1 MRPYTVQD
9 SIYVGT
15 RDRVLKIP
23 AQHCGRHRSKEACM
37 NSMDPYCGWNEHVDR
52 CQPPTNGNIL
62 EHNWRQD
69 VTKCP
74 DRSRPIDG
82 DWSSWSA
89 WAPCM
94 QNVNSKESV
103 DQCLCSSRT
112 CTNPEPKYG
121 GADCQG
127 PTIQVIA
134 GGHTVPSVRFAEQ
147 TACLLFNF
155 LSCTSSIPNR

>member
-1 MRPYTVQD
+1 MRPMTELRAHLLSRVYMVAQD

-37 NSMDPYCGWNEHVDR
+37 NAMDPYCGWNEHVDK
-52 CQPPTNGNIL
+52 CQPPTNGNIM

-82 DWSSWSA
+82 GWSSWST
-89 WAPCM
+89 WAACT
-94 QNVNSKESV
+94 QNVNGKESA

-112 CTNPEPKYG
+112 CTNPEPKYD
-121 GADCQG
+121 GAECQG
-127 PTIQVIA
+127 PTIQVWHA
-134 GGHTVPSVRFAEQ
+134 
-147 TACLLFNF
+147 
-155 LSCTSSIPNR
+155 TSLYYNNIT